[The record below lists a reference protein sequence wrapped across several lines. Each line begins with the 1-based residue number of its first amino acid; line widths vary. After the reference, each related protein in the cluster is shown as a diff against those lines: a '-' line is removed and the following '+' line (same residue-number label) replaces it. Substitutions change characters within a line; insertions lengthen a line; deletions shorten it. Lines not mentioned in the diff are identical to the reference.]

1 MNKSHQRKGAKSN
14 AHVGA
19 EFECAVQK
27 YFNNQGIKLDRN
39 FPVSIGVGG
48 NEKKQRRYDLGAIQ
62 PALLV
67 ECKSHTWTEG
77 DKVPSAKMTT
87 WNQEMYYFHLAPDH
101 FRKILFVL
109 KDLSIKR
116 QETLAEYYVRTNS
129 HLIPN
134 KVEIWE
140 FDTQTNTTSQIHY
153 YKLF

>member
-1 MNKSHQRKGAKSN
+1 MMNKPFQRIGAKSN

-19 EFECAVQK
+19 EFERLTHE
-27 YFNNQGIKLDRN
+27 YFLTQGIELNPD
-39 FPVSIGVGG
+39 FSVLIGVGN
-48 NEKKQRRYDLGAIQ
+48 NEKKAHRFDLGAMH

-67 ECKSHTWTEG
+67 ECKSHTWTAG

-109 KDLSIKR
+109 KDLSTKR
-116 QETLAEYYVRTNS
+116 QETLAEYYARTNK

-134 KVEIWE
+134 MLEIWE
-140 FDTQTNTTSQIHY
+140 FDFEAKTASQIH
-153 YKLF
+153 